1 MIDFEKIGARIHE
14 ERKHIHGISQER
26 MAEELGMYQA
36 DISNLERAQ
45 KGSGISDLNK
55 LQLIADYFSL
65 PIENLL
71 FGTSME
77 VHMVNYEGGKM
88 VLRKA
93 EGSKK
98 KIKSAKQ
105 KALLQK
111 LLDADPA
118 KALSHVFE
126 CGPYTTYVFVEDLT
140 EFAGVDENG
149 NVKLKVLPRWHC
161 YTFFKDMCIANML
174 ADMAVIFQLVR
185 FDEAAWLQK
194 MIQLDILDT
203 VDAQRTLNPYVVLWQ
218 FADNEE
224 DAKKNERLTFAR
236 MDALRPV
243 WGNHVFFVESIYVR
257 EDCRRHGIC
266 RMLLDILHMSGDP
279 VLWVNM
285 EPTSG
290 AELGSMRGF
299 IPTYT
304 QTKVSQITI
313 NAAIAESLGLTVDPD
328 TWHRQEA
335 VADPDGNTHMET
347 ILIRK
352 CAYYIPKSVREILKN
367 DGNLVELGRAKQK
380 VYHSRHPEEGSGPA
394 EAMDIYTNNRKNG
407 QRMISIRQKTNDVGD
422 VFVFAVK
429 LLEDEHMWFGVSKH
443 NPVHEG
449 TDISMIERWDYLD
462 DAMDSA
468 YLDTYMMLASYIAGF
483 DTETEDSE

>member
-1 MIDFEKIGARIHE
+1 
-14 ERKHIHGISQER
+14 
-26 MAEELGMYQA
+26 
-36 DISNLERAQ
+36 
-45 KGSGISDLNK
+45 
-55 LQLIADYFSL
+55 
-65 PIENLL
+65 
-71 FGTSME
+71 
-77 VHMVNYEGGKM
+77 
-88 VLRKA
+88 
-93 EGSKK
+93 
-98 KIKSAKQ
+98 
-105 KALLQK
+105 
-111 LLDADPA
+111 
-118 KALSHVFE
+118 
-126 CGPYTTYVFVEDLT
+126 
-140 EFAGVDENG
+140 
-149 NVKLKVLPRWHC
+149 
-161 YTFFKDMCIANML
+161 
-174 ADMAVIFQLVR
+174 
-185 FDEAAWLQK
+185 
-194 MIQLDILDT
+194 
-203 VDAQRTLNPYVVLWQ
+203 
-218 FADNEE
+218 
-224 DAKKNERLTFAR
+224 
-236 MDALRPV
+236 
-243 WGNHVFFVESIYVR
+243 
-257 EDCRRHGIC
+257 
-266 RMLLDILHMSGDP
+266 MLLDILHMSGVP